1 LTDTYVST
9 YCSFDP
15 GSDLLLLAL
24 DASNNLQTRKKE
36 EKEKEKKKKKQ
47 QKQKKKNVRLKKYY
61 VYRCIGD

>member
-1 LTDTYVST
+1 MTDTYAST

-36 EKEKEKKKKKQ
+36 EKEKKKKKK
-47 QKQKKKNVRLKKYY
+47 KKKKNVRLKKYY